1 MRRLSLTFSLLLL
14 AAGPARAFDLPPEAQ
29 RALARGEAWFEVRP
43 DPAGAAG
50 RMRAVEDVAA
60 PPERVFAVMTDC
72 ALAPRMALSLKSCR
86 ILERDP
92 AGRWDVRE
100 HVSKAML
107 FFPSVRSVFRSD
119 YDPPRG
125 FAYRRTGG
133 DLKVLEGE
141 WRLTPLDGGRRTRVA
156 FEGRAALPFAVPH
169 AIARAVLRQ
178 QVSRAL
184 AALRRECLA
193 AGGPASK
200 PSA

>member
-1 MRRLSLTFSLLLL
+1 MRRLFLALSLFLV
-14 AAGPARAFDLPPEAQ
+14 AGPAWAFDLPPDAE
-29 RALARGEAWFEVRP
+29 RALGRGDAWLEVRA
-43 DPAGAAG
+43 DAAGAAG
-50 RMRAVEDVAA
+50 RVRAAENVDA
-60 PPERVFAVMTDC
+60 PPAKVFAVMTDC
-72 ALAPRMALSLKSCR
+72 ALAPRMAPSLKSCR

-100 HVSKAML
+100 HVSRPLL

-141 WRLTPLDGGRRTRVA
+141 WRLVPLEGGTRTQVIY
-156 FEGRAALPFAVPH
+156 EGRAALPLAVPH
-169 AIARAVLRQ
+169 ALARVVLRQ
-178 QVSRAL
+178 QLVQAL

-193 AGGPASK
+193 EAGPASK
-200 PSA
+200 RRP

>member
-1 MRRLSLTFSLLLL
+1 MRRVLLTICLLVD
-14 AAGPARAFDLPPEAQ
+14 ATAARAFDLPPEAG
-29 RALARGEAWFEVRP
+29 RALARGDAWLEVRA
-43 DPAGAAG
+43 DAAGAAG
-50 RMRAVEDVAA
+50 RVRAAENLDA
-60 PPERVFAVMTDC
+60 PPAKVFAVMTDC

-100 HVSKAML
+100 HVSRPLL
-107 FFPSVRSVFRSD
+107 FFPSVRSTFRSD

-141 WRLTPLDGGRRTRVA
+141 WRLIPLDGGTRTRVVY
-156 FEGRAALPFAVPH
+156 EGRATLPLAVPH
-169 AIARAVLRQ
+169 ALARAVLRQ
-178 QVSRAL
+178 QLAQAL

-193 AGGPASK
+193 EDGPASK
-200 PSA
+200 RRP

>member
-1 MRRLSLTFSLLLL
+1 MRRLFLALGLFL
-14 AAGPARAFDLPPEAQ
+14 AAGPARAFDLPVEAE

-43 DPAGAAG
+43 DRAGAAG
-50 RMRAVEDVAA
+50 QMRAVEDVAA

-72 ALAPRMALSLKSCR
+72 ALAPRMAPSLKSCR

-100 HVSKAML
+100 HISRPML

-133 DLKVLEGE
+133 DLKVLEGD
-141 WRLTPLDGGRRTRVA
+141 WRLAPLDGGTRTRVVY
-156 FEGRAALPFAVPH
+156 EGRAALPFAVPH
-169 AIARAVLRQ
+169 ALARAVLRQ
-178 QVSRAL
+178 QVSQAL

-193 AGGPASK
+193 RRGVGEG
-200 PSA
+200 